1 MQVTGKHLCW
11 SYFLI
16 KLQACRF
23 ATLLK
28 RDSNT
33 GVFLWILWRTSA
45 NSCFCTSNHYV
56 CNKYW
61 ASLLNQK
68 HEMGSFLL
76 RFVDLVRVYSLLII
90 SRNHFNT
97 FLLLQM
103 QWNYFM
109 SILICA
115 KKQVAK
121 FLTIPFLKNTSQ
133 QLLFLKY
140 FFVSLDKSVLL
151 HYRSL
156 M

>member
-23 ATLLK
+23 AILLK

-45 NSCFCTSNHYV
+45 NSCFCTSNHEV

-68 HEMGSFLL
+68 HEVGSFLL
-76 RFVDLVRVYSLLII
+76 RRFVDLVRVYSLLII

-97 FLLLQM
+97 FLLLQL

-115 KKQVAK
+115 NKQVAK
-121 FLTIPFLKNTSQ
+121 FLTIPFLKNNSPR
-133 QLLFLKY
+133 LLLKISFLKI
-140 FFVSLDKSVLL
+140 FFCFFG
-151 HYRSL
+151 
-156 M
+156 